1 MKKYQLVLQFRA
13 TSIEDF
19 DRLIAFETILLD
31 SLPPLGEVDGHDF
44 GKDEFNIFVV
54 TDRPVE
60 AFDAAELLRRKEL
73 FECSPVVAY
82 RELLAEDYIV
92 LSPKGYEGFTIS

>member
-19 DRLIAFETILLD
+19 DRLIAFETTLLD
-31 SLPPLGEVDGHDF
+31 RLPPLGKVDGHDF
-44 GKDEFNIFVV
+44 GEDEFNIFVL

-60 AFDAAELLRRKEL
+60 AFDAAEVLRRKEL
-73 FECSPVVAY
+73 FEYSPVVAY
-82 RELLAEDYIV
+82 REWLGEDYIV
-92 LSPKGYEGFTIS
+92 LSPAGYEGFTIS